1 MNVKDSEK
9 GEHRRPGFPVNL
21 LPLLNRPTLRRGFP
35 HRLPPLPH
43 RLLVLAALAVG
54 VWAFVPSSLGDK
66 APEGPAPQVAEL
78 APTLYLPVDVNHRV
92 ERWMR
97 RYLTD
102 LRQDFELFLAREGLY
117 AELIRDALRE
127 RGLPEDLIYLAAI
140 ESAFSPAATSIQSA
154 SGIWQFMGPTAQQFG
169 LRMDDYVD
177 ERRDPVRATEAALDY
192 LQALHDQFGS
202 WYLAA
207 AAYNA
212 GPGRVAQAL
221 RTRPAGEVG
230 DETIYWDIIEHLP
243 LETREY
249 VPKILAAILLSRAA
263 ETYDFHLVERAS
275 PVHFDRVWVPGGTSL
290 GRVAQAVGVPSS
302 TMRDLNPHLIRGVT
316 PPGGMFP
323 LRVPPGQSP
332 RLVASMGGR
341 WRSLA
346 VDD

>member
-1 MNVKDSEK
+1 MAFMPSPVGEKASED
-9 GEHRRPGFPVNL
+9 L
-21 LPLLNRPTLRRGFP
+21 APL
-35 HRLPPLPH
+35 
-43 RLLVLAALAVG
+43 
-54 VWAFVPSSLGDK
+54 
-66 APEGPAPQVAEL
+66 VAEL

-102 LRQDFELFLAREGLY
+102 LRQEFELYMAREGLY
-117 AELIRDALRE
+117 AHLIRDALRE

-140 ESAFSPAATSIQSA
+140 ESAFSPEATSSQSA
-154 SGIWQFMGPTAQQFG
+154 SGIWQFMGPTAQEFG
-169 LRMDDYVD
+169 LRIDDYVD

-192 LQALHDQFGS
+192 LQALHEQFGS

-221 RTRPAGEVG
+221 RARPAGEVG
-230 DETIYWDIIEHLP
+230 DESIYWDIIEHLP
-243 LETREY
+243 PETREY

-275 PVHFDRVWVPGGTSL
+275 PVRFDRVWVPGGTSL
-290 GRVAQAVGVPSS
+290 NRVAQAMGVPAS
-302 TMRDLNPHLIRGVT
+302 TVRDLNPHLVRGFT

-332 RLVASMGGR
+332 HLVASLGGR

>member
-1 MNVKDSEK
+1 MNVHDGKR
-9 GEHRRPGFPVNL
+9 GERRRPGFPVNAL
-21 LPLLNRPTLRRGFP
+21 LIPFRPILGQGMLRRLPGVLY
-35 HRLPPLPH
+35 RLP
-43 RLLVLAALAVG
+43 VLAVLGIATAA
-54 VWAFVPSSLGDK
+54 AFHSSRTDGYEAPVP
-66 APEGPAPQVAEL
+66 PQVADL
-78 APTLYLPVDVNHRV
+78 APTLYLPVDVNDRV

-97 RYLTD
+97 RFLTD
-102 LRQDFELFLAREGLY
+102 LRPDFELYLAREGLY
-117 AELIRDALRE
+117 AEMIRDALRE
-127 RGLPEDLIYLAAI
+127 RDLPEDLIYLAAI
-140 ESAFSPAATSIQSA
+140 ESAFSPVALSSDSA

-169 LRMDDYVD
+169 LRIDEYVD

-192 LQALHDQFGS
+192 LQALHGQFGS

-221 RTRPAGEVG
+221 KYQPTGEVG

-263 ETYDFHLVERAS
+263 ETYGFHLVERAT

-290 GRVAQAVGVPSS
+290 TRVAQSMNLPSS
-302 TMRDLNPHLIRGVT
+302 RLRELNPHLVRGVT

-323 LRVPPGQSP
+323 LRVPPGESA
-332 RLVASMGGR
+332 RIVAAMGGR
-341 WRSLA
+341 WRTIA

>member
-1 MNVKDSEK
+1 MDLKDRES
-9 GEHRRPGFPVNL
+9 GEHRRPGLPVNL
-21 LPLLNRPTLRRGFP
+21 LPPPPPPVWRSWFVGRLALLTPRR
-35 HRLPPLPH
+35 
-43 RLLVLAALAVG
+43 VVSAALAAG
-54 VWAFVPSSLGDK
+54 VLAFVPASLGERI
-66 APEGPAPQVAEL
+66 PEDRPPQVAEL

-102 LRQDFELFLAREGLY
+102 LRQEFELYLAREGLY
-117 AELIRDALRE
+117 ADLIRDALRE

-140 ESAFSPAATSIQSA
+140 ESAFRPEATSSQSA
-154 SGIWQFMGPTAQQFG
+154 SGIWQFMGPTAQEFG
-169 LRMDDYVD
+169 LRIDEYVD
-177 ERRDPVRATEAALDY
+177 ERRDPVQATEAALDY
-192 LQALHDQFGS
+192 LQALHEQFGS

-221 RTRPAGEVG
+221 RTRPQGVEG
-230 DETIYWDIIEHLP
+230 DETLYWDIIEHLP
-243 LETREY
+243 PETREY

-275 PVHFDRVWVPGGTSL
+275 PVDFDRVWVPGGTSL
-290 GRVAQAVGVPSS
+290 NRMAQALGVPAS
-302 TMRDLNPHLIRGVT
+302 TLQALNPHLIRGIT

-323 LRVPPGQSP
+323 LRVPPGESP